1 MNTWVK
7 TMNGLRRR
15 LGYRFPRLGIQAM
28 NLFYKS
34 MPDSFEADLFPRIH
48 AVLNKNDLTQR
59 STYWQGSRFE
69 YPTPSIMDS
78 WITPETTHF
87 FDIGSNYG
95 FFSFWMISRN
105 PSLSVHA
112 FEPNPMTFATISAIK
127 KENALGQLHLWNI
140 GLGDVSGKLSL
151 HPGSDDSG
159 HSTFGNHPGLKS
171 ASLTD
176 IQVMT
181 FSEWLRTTNLT
192 LPLKPSWIAKID
204 VEGFEMKVL
213 SGLEEALKNKAFQG
227 VVIEINSFTL
237 GFCGASPDDIFR
249 FMKTCGYK
257 RCDISDRSGNA
268 FFIPA

>member
-1 MNTWVK
+1 MNTQIRII
-7 TMNGLRRR
+7 NGLRRR
-15 LGYRFPRLGIQAM
+15 LGYRFPQLGIRAM
-28 NLFYKS
+28 NLFYKF
-34 MPDSFEADLFPRIH
+34 MPATFEADLFPGIN

-69 YPTPSIMDS
+69 YPTASIMDS
-78 WITPETTHF
+78 WVTPETTHF

-95 FFSFWMISRN
+95 FFSFWMISQN

-112 FEPNPMTFATISAIK
+112 FEPNPTTFAAISAIK

-140 GLGDVSGKLSL
+140 GLGDVSEKLSL

-159 HSTFGNHPGLKS
+159 HSTFGNHPGLKCD
-171 ASLTD
+171 SLTD

-181 FSEWLRTTNLT
+181 FSEWLRMANLV
-192 LPLKPSWIAKID
+192 LPLKPAWIAKID

-213 SGLEEALKNKAFQG
+213 AGLEEALKTRVFQG
-227 VVIEINSFTL
+227 VVIEINPFTL
-237 GFCGASPDDIFR
+237 GFCGVAPEDIFR
-249 FMKTCGYK
+249 FMKACGYK
-257 RCDISDRSGNA
+257 RRDISDRSGNA